1 MPPSVGVEGYVHRM
15 AELTVLYD
23 EGCGF
28 CTRVAH
34 RLACSGRVD
43 IAPIGSPLGSVLL
56 RDLDPTERYAAAHVV
71 DTLGRRSSGGAVLA
85 PIARAFRLG
94 ALPAAA
100 FDAFPRATERAYGLV
115 ARNRGLVSRVTR
127 L

>member
-1 MPPSVGVEGYVHRM
+1 M

-28 CTRVAH
+28 CTRSALRVA
-34 RLACSGRVD
+34 RPPRVE

-56 RDLDPTERYAAAHVV
+56 RDLTTEERYAAAHVV
-71 DTLGRRSSGGAVLA
+71 DALGRRSSGGAVLA
-85 PIARAFRLG
+85 PLARTFRAGEPL
-94 ALPAAA
+94 AAV
-100 FDAFPRATERAYGLV
+100 FDAFPGVTERLYGLV
-115 ARNRGLVSRVTR
+115 ARNRRLLSRMTR

>member
-1 MPPSVGVEGYVHRM
+1 M

-28 CTRVAH
+28 CTRVAL
-34 RLACSGRVD
+34 RLARSPRLA

-56 RDLDPTERYAAAHVV
+56 RDLTSEERYAAVHVV
-71 DTLGRRSSGGAVLA
+71 DEVGRRSSGGAALA
-85 PIARAFRLG
+85 LLARAFRGGAPLAAALD
-94 ALPAAA
+94 ALPG
-100 FDAFPRATERAYGLV
+100 ATERAYGLV
-115 ARNRGLVSRVTR
+115 ARNRGLVSRLTR

>member
-1 MPPSVGVEGYVHRM
+1 M

-34 RLACSGRVD
+34 RLERSGRFDV
-43 IAPIGSPLGSVLL
+43 APIGSLLGSVLL

>member
-1 MPPSVGVEGYVHRM
+1 M

-28 CTRVAH
+28 CTRVA
-34 RLACSGRVD
+34 LRVARPTRVVV
-43 IAPIGSPLGSVLL
+43 APIGSAFGSVLL
-56 RDLDPTERYAAAHVV
+56 RDLTTEERYAAAHVV
-71 DTLGRRSSGGAVLA
+71 DAQGRRSSGGAVLA
-85 PIARAFRLG
+85 PLARTFPAG
-94 ALPAAA
+94 APLAAV
-100 FDAFPRATERAYGLV
+100 FDAFPGATERLYGLV